1 MKYLGEPLNGFVPNS
16 QGGHVWSLART
27 SLNVR
32 VKGQG
37 HQGQKNKKTAI
48 RTEVVIENDVV
59 LYVVVV
65 TLRLQ

>member
-1 MKYLGEPLNGFVPNS
+1 MSGSK
-16 QGGHVWSLART
+16 
-27 SLNVR
+27 
-32 VKGQG
+32 VKVTRDK
-37 HQGQKNKKTAI
+37 KNKKTAI